1 MYFGAACKKSIIRM
15 SAIEEWKAIA
25 EYHMAAATLAQ
36 KKIEELTPA
45 EDKLLSPSTLKQ
57 MVIAFETRQ
66 PYKRGWKKAVKDG
79 LITNVQNILEECY
92 HYLLDKN
99 EMGAEFVEKAKE
111 QMGKLDSAKWQRFTL
126 KVIQYLKQQGSFDE
140 EGGRIDTFEDTA
152 GGCDEITQ
160 EAVIHLV
167 ESA

>member
-1 MYFGAACKKSIIRM
+1 M

-25 EYHMAAATLAQ
+25 EYHTAAAALAQ

-45 EDKLLSPSTLKQ
+45 EEKLLSPSTLEQ

-66 PYKRGWKKAVKDG
+66 SYKYKWKKAIQDG
-79 LITNVQNILEECY
+79 LITNVQNILEECH
-92 HYLLDKN
+92 HYLLDEK
-99 EMGAEFVEKAKE
+99 EMGAEFVAKAKE

-126 KVIQYLKQQGSFDE
+126 RVIQYLKQQGSFDE
-140 EGGRIDTFEDTA
+140 EDGGIDTFEDTA

-160 EAVIHLV
+160 EAVIHLI
-167 ESA
+167 ESV